1 MKLQLSSILLFGF
14 FVGTGLGAGCSNDD
28 GGGGGPRPPEEGDA
42 FLTIVGDSNVFLEN
56 GWQQAITVRY
66 HDGDNNPLAGEV
78 AFVIG
83 GTARGG
89 ALSAANAVTN
99 QNGEATVTVT
109 AGATGE
115 AAFNV
120 EATAEFADPA
130 SWRIAV
136 RANEPTGP
144 LDPKGRYRVESKFD
158 VVSGL
163 PGAVGQVTNTFID
176 MTDSPYDPATFFLDQ
191 AVNAIS
197 DPTTRAF
204 INGARPALDAIVN
217 DALMAA
223 SPEIVD
229 DLLEV
234 GNDFGQVARKFGT
247 SSTLDVTGA
256 VEGFASAHT
265 MTHVVFT
272 IDGNVSRI
280 PFADMGMTN
289 LAASNVAYQQ
299 SDERSDIGGH
309 QFPLSYGSML
319 MVALDEVI
327 IPLVDPS
334 ASDLESFFNGLV
346 NCQSVGADISDYI
359 GFGSP
364 SLYAGACQLGLGYA
378 ANYIEG
384 RILSLNSS
392 AMILNING
400 NARPQD
406 TNGDRKIDVLQNG
419 TWAGS
424 MTYANQPVTLGA
436 STFRG
441 DRTAAE

>member
-1 MKLQLSSILLFGF
+1 MKLQLSSVLLFGF

-28 GGGGGPRPPEEGDA
+28 AGPRPPEEGDA
-42 FLTIVGDSNVFLEN
+42 FLTIVGDTNVFLEN

-66 HDGDNNPLAGEV
+66 HDGEDNPLAGEV
-78 AFVIG
+78 GFVIG
-83 GTARGG
+83 GSAAGG
-89 ALSAANAVTN
+89 TLSAAQAVTDRDG
-99 QNGEATVTVT
+99 QATVTVN
-109 AGATGE
+109 AGASGE
-115 AAFNV
+115 TAFTV
-120 EATAEFADPA
+120 EATAEFADPV

-158 VVSGL
+158 IVSGL

-176 MTDSPYDPATFFLDQ
+176 MTDSPYDPATYFLDK
-191 AVNAIS
+191 AVNSITDS
-197 DPTTRAF
+197 TTRAF

-217 DALMAA
+217 DALRAG
-223 SPEIVD
+223 SPDIVN
-229 DLLEV
+229 DLLAV

-247 SSTLDVTGA
+247 QSTLEVTA
-256 VEGFASAHT
+256 AAEGFASAHT

-272 IDGNVSRI
+272 VDGNTSRF

-289 LAASNVAYQQ
+289 LAAPNVGYQQ
-299 SDERSDIGGH
+299 TDDRTDIANH
-309 QFPLSYGSML
+309 QFPISYGSVL
-319 MVALDEVI
+319 MVALNDVI

-334 ASDLESFFNGLV
+334 ATDLETFFNNLI
-346 NCQSVGADISDYI
+346 NCDGVGASISGYI

-364 SLYAGACQLGLGYA
+364 QLYAGACRLGLGYA
-378 ANYIEG
+378 SDYVEG

-392 AMILNING
+392 AMILGISG
-400 NARPQD
+400 NARPMD

-419 TWAGS
+419 TWTGS

-441 DRTAAE
+441 DRTASE